1 MAQACWYRV
10 MSQRRCVGRV
20 QDGRMQRVAMNDGVW
35 RVWMF
40 VLVLLCQSVK
50 HAGCTVTG
58 TGGEDGVPIPKVI
71 GFGPSGSWLTRR
83 GKVVINNAKPLI
95 QIRASAVHSRNYP
108 ALGLL
113 AQISVLISSC
123 IVLASTSPLR
133 ISNRLEIQRLC
144 IIPHRYA
151 IASAAI

>member
-1 MAQACWYRV
+1 V
-10 MSQRRCVGRV
+10 KKNGSETVLL
-20 QDGRMQRVAMNDGVW
+20 DLTVAPVRSEDGVVRW
-35 RVWMF
+35 
-40 VLVLLCQSVK
+40 LL
-50 HAGCTVTG
+50 AEGRDVTG